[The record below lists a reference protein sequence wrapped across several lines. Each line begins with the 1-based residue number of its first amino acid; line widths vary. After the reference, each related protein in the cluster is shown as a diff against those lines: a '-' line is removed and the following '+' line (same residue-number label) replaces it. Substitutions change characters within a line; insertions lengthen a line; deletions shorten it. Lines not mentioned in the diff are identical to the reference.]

1 MNPPRPRPIQ
11 HPCVARVRIVVVVV
25 LIAVVVG
32 GCGRKKKRPAIAV
45 DAGFVD
51 AGFVDAGF
59 VDAGFVDAGF
69 VDAGFVDAGFVDAGF
84 VDAGFVDGGFVDV
97 VGDAGVV
104 EEAGCGFERAQMQA
118 LAKASRR
125 DAAAALT
132 ASRPFWGTGVCRM
145 DTALRH
151 ARAEI
156 LREAAKTSLDP
167 ATKKDLL
174 QESAELRPNADI
186 WASLGDAC
194 DAVNDGPGA
203 IEAWQQAISLTASG
217 RSRHLEDKIERLRK
231 KLAVEVGFASRGNQH
246 FIARFEGDARTDLAD
261 RALGILE
268 EARTTLE
275 RSLGAVPPAPI
286 TVVLYT
292 GDQFA
297 RSSSGP
303 DWSSGVFDGKIRVRE
318 SQLKGSG
325 DELKDTLFHEYLHAL
340 LRTTLGAPVPTWFN
354 EGLAQWV
361 EPDGGKDRITAR
373 MKARKDADLPT
384 LAALSRSFGGER
396 KAVRL
401 QYDCAFDLVSELEHW
416 RGAGSFAEMFKAMG
430 AKKMTFSAAFEDVYG
445 MDLVTFESRWRSR
458 YR

>member
-1 MNPPRPRPIQ
+1 MNTPRPRPL
-11 HPCVARVRIVVVVV
+11 PVV
-25 LIAVVVG
+25 LVVLVVIAVAGG
-32 GCGRKKKRPAIAV
+32 GCGRKKTSRPAVVV

-51 AGFVDAGF
+51 AGSIDAGF
-59 VDAGFVDAGF
+59 VDAGFADAGFADAGF
-69 VDAGFVDAGFVDAGF
+69 VDAGS
-84 VDAGFVDGGFVDV
+84 VDAGFVDGGFID
-97 VGDAGVV
+97 VGDAGVVV
-104 EEAGCGFERAQMQA
+104 EEAGCGFERTQMQA

-145 DTALRH
+145 DTAVRH

-194 DAVNDGPGA
+194 DAVNDGAGA
-203 IEAWQQAISLTASG
+203 IEAWQQAVSLTASG
-217 RSRHLEDKIERLRK
+217 RSRHLEEKIERLRQ

-303 DWSSGVFDGKIRVRE
+303 DWSSAVFDGKIRVRE

-325 DELKDTLFHEYLHAL
+325 DELRDTLFHEYLHAL

-373 MKARKDADLPT
+373 MKARKEADLPT

-416 RGAGSFAEMFKAMG
+416 RGAGSFADMFKAMG
-430 AKKMTFSAAFEDVYG
+430 AKRMSFSAAFEDVYG
-445 MDLVTFESRWRSR
+445 MDLVIFESRWRSR